1 MTLKG
6 LSLITKTFILAAIVL
21 SAPLQ
26 AGIVVLNGLS
36 HEHFLGP
43 TESEQGVIRIKN
55 DGANAEMITVYQK
68 DFKFNY
74 KGQTF
79 YNDPSS
85 QERSNAK
92 WLVINPLSLLLG
104 PSEEAEIVYNVAVP
118 NNDSLFGSYWS
129 SIMIEPVNDFDTTK
143 PKAGLSVRSVFRY
156 AIQIIT
162 HVKDT
167 NSVSKLEFLD
177 VQLIKENESNYLMVD
192 AENTGSRML
201 RTKMAIEIFN
211 ANGESQ
217 GVFTSIKSRT
227 YPGTS
232 KRYIIPLKDVPAG
245 SYEAVLIADSEN
257 DEVFGIQMTL
267 DISDD

>member
-1 MTLKG
+1 MTFKG
-6 LSLITKTFILAAIVL
+6 LFFISNVFIFFFLVYTTPAH
-21 SAPLQ
+21 

-36 HEHFLGP
+36 HEHFLDP
-43 TESEQGVIRIKN
+43 AENEQGVIRIKN
-55 DGANAEMITVYQK
+55 DGAKAEMITVYQK

-79 YNDPSS
+79 YNDPST

-92 WLVINPLSLLLG
+92 WLVINPVSLLLG
-104 PSEEAEIVYNVAVP
+104 PSEEAEIVYNITVP
-118 NNDSLFGSYWS
+118 DNDSLFGSYWS

-156 AIQIIT
+156 AIQVIA
-162 HVKDT
+162 HVTDT

-177 VQLIKENESNYLMVD
+177 VQLIKEKNSNYLMID

-201 RTKMAIEIFN
+201 RTKMAVEVFN
-211 ANGESQ
+211 KNGESM

-232 KRYIIPLKDVPAG
+232 KRYIIPLNDVPSG